1 MQSNK
6 KSRGNE
12 TVNVQSIYCGCFQS
26 VTGYFVGTRNS
37 GAPGA
42 PIDNRRYHGTS
53 MRHPGRSLPSMT
65 GGIVDLAAGVQ
76 VYTPKP
82 VDIFDV
88 WCVAAGDTR

>member
-1 MQSNK
+1 
-6 KSRGNE
+6 
-12 TVNVQSIYCGCFQS
+12 
-26 VTGYFVGTRNS
+26 
-37 GAPGA
+37 
-42 PIDNRRYHGTS
+42 
-53 MRHPGRSLPSMT
+53 MT